1 MVGFWFLLFFGIRPI
16 FSLMEADL
24 KKSLL
29 SPVVYDPSV
38 RPRINASH
46 VVHVQLDIQVI
57 YILGLEDREGKF
69 SQALNLIL
77 TWTDEFLRWN
87 TSEYDDVETF
97 VTEPASIWTPD
108 VTVYGKMDTNQGV
121 DLSLVRVRSDGKV
134 TTKFVGILSTH
145 CIMNAAHFPF
155 DYQLCYFYVGS
166 DVYVTSEV
174 VMETNVMEIYESA
187 KINPSWDLIFVRFVN
202 STPGVCGV
210 EYCLYR
216 KSLYLGVLYMVPT
229 SMHAIL
235 ILMTYVVPSEVGERI
250 SFGMS
255 LFLSFMVFLLQL
267 NGDLPEIS
275 TSIPAL
281 EIFFM
286 LHMSSGVVALVVAAT
301 TAYVTLNTTQTVS
314 LGSVRD
320 VSTVTSLNKK
330 PLRSLCRCRCLKS
343 ASLLNRTGFVVS
355 FTLILAAN
363 FVMLNATIV
372 SDGCRIKD

>member
-1 MVGFWFLLFFGIRPI
+1 MYTCQHVHLCLSRVHSDSRCNFF
-16 FSLMEADL
+16 F
-24 KKSLL
+24 
-29 SPVVYDPSV
+29 
-38 RPRINASH
+38 
-46 VVHVQLDIQVI
+46 
-57 YILGLEDREGKF
+57 DR
-69 SQALNLIL
+69 
-77 TWTDEFLRWN
+77 
-87 TSEYDDVETF
+87 
-97 VTEPASIWTPD
+97 
-108 VTVYGKMDTNQGV
+108 MDTNQGV

-281 EIFFM
+281 GLYNFLLVGLIMQLCNSFVCELNSNIDLIFITFCFPEIFFM

-301 TAYVTLNTTQTVS
+301 TAYVTLNRTQTVS
-314 LGSVRD
+314 LGSVKD

-330 PLRSLCRCRCLKS
+330 PLRSLCRCRCLRS

-355 FTLILAAN
+355 FILILAAN
-363 FVMLNATIV
+363 FIMLNATIV

>member
-1 MVGFWFLLFFGIRPI
+1 
-16 FSLMEADL
+16 
-24 KKSLL
+24 
-29 SPVVYDPSV
+29 
-38 RPRINASH
+38 
-46 VVHVQLDIQVI
+46 
-57 YILGLEDREGKF
+57 
-69 SQALNLIL
+69 
-77 TWTDEFLRWN
+77 
-87 TSEYDDVETF
+87 
-97 VTEPASIWTPD
+97 
-108 VTVYGKMDTNQGV
+108 MDTNQGV
-121 DLSLVRVRSDGKV
+121 DLSLVRIRSDGKV

-145 CIMNAAHFPF
+145 CIMSAAYFPF

-166 DVYVTSEV
+166 DIYVTSEV
-174 VMETNVMEIYESA
+174 FMETNVMEIYESA

-275 TSIPAL
+275 TAIPAL
-281 EIFFM
+281 GLDYFLPVDLIMHLCNCFVCELNSNIYLIFITFYFPEIFFM
-286 LHMSSGVVALVVAAT
+286 LHMSSGVVALVVAAI
-301 TAYVTLNTTQTVS
+301 TAKVTLNTTQTAS
-314 LGSVRD
+314 LSSVKD

-330 PLRSLCRCRCLKS
+330 PLRSPCRCLRS
-343 ASLLNRTGFVVS
+343 PSLLNRTGFVVS
-355 FTLILAAN
+355 FILILAAN